1 MLDNSGRITETESG
15 SDQCA
20 SHHQINNGNLH
31 SEETQF
37 LRENSKVIN
46 FPSTQYGSKLKKQKS
61 RKKKEIS
68 KFKSESK

>member
-1 MLDNSGRITETESG
+1 MLENSGRITETESG

-46 FPSTQYGSKLKKQKS
+46 FPSTQYGSKLKNKNQEKL
-61 RKKKEIS
+61 KKK
-68 KFKSESK
+68 KSESK